1 MPAAL
6 RGQRPAWRDPRLWIG
21 IVLVAASVVVGARV
35 LAAADDTVQV
45 WAAAR
50 DLGAGQRVEADDL
63 VAQRVRF
70 ADADALEGYFTVDD
84 ELPADLELTRSVA
97 GGELLPRGAVGT
109 PDETGLVEV
118 PVAVEPE
125 LVPPSVA
132 PGDVVDVYVVAP
144 ISADADRE
152 GPGAATGWPRAR
164 RCDRRRRP
172 RAGVVVRHQRQA
184 PARPRRARGGRA
196 GVLRPPGPL
205 RRPEPHRG
213 PTRMKVV
220 LLLAAGAA
228 WETRALAMLSGRRDL
243 VVLKRCVDVDDL
255 LATATSGQADTAVV
269 AIEAPG
275 FDLAAV
281 DHLVKHGVRA
291 VAVVG
296 DELGTVRASRIGV
309 RATVP
314 GDDLEALPETI
325 TTDHQPAPEP
335 PPTPD
340 DPPPSQG
347 RVIAV
352 WGPAGAPGRT
362 TVATTL
368 AAVLGSRARTTLVDA
383 DPYGGTVAQALG
395 VLDEVSGL
403 LSAARLAGSGM
414 LEERFAS
421 VQRAFDQQFTVVT
434 GLPRPDRWTE
444 VRPGTVEL
452 LAEIASRH
460 GHVVIDTGFGLDDD
474 DLSGRPAAT
483 SSPWPPSRS
492 PTRCWSSAPP
502 TRSACR
508 GWSGRWSTS
517 ASGAP

>member
-1 MPAAL
+1 
-6 RGQRPAWRDPRLWIG
+6 
-21 IVLVAASVVVGARV
+21 
-35 LAAADDTVQV
+35 
-45 WAAAR
+45 
-50 DLGAGQRVEADDL
+50 
-63 VAQRVRF
+63 
-70 ADADALEGYFTVDD
+70 
-84 ELPADLELTRSVA
+84 
-97 GGELLPRGAVGT
+97 
-109 PDETGLVEV
+109 
-118 PVAVEPE
+118 
-125 LVPPSVA
+125 
-132 PGDVVDVYVVAP
+132 
-144 ISADADRE
+144 
-152 GPGAATGWPRAR
+152 
-164 RCDRRRRP
+164 
-172 RAGVVVRHQRQA
+172 
-184 PARPRRARGGRA
+184 
-196 GVLRPPGPL
+196 
-205 RRPEPHRG
+205 
-213 PTRMKVV
+213 MKVV

-228 WETRALAMLSGRRDL
+228 WETRALGLLGGRRDL

-309 RATVP
+309 RATVHD
-314 GDDLEALPETI
+314 DDLEALPEKVTN
-325 TTDHQPAPEP
+325 DHEPAPEP
-335 PPTPD
+335 PPAQTPD

-362 TVATTL
+362 TVATAL
-368 AAVLGSRARTTLVDA
+368 AAVVGSRARTTLVDA

-414 LEERFAS
+414 LEERFSS
-421 VQRAFDQQFTVVT
+421 VQRAFDHQFTVVT

-474 DLSGRPAAT
+474 DLSGRPGRNQLTLAALEVADEVLVVGT
-483 SSPWPPSRS
+483 ADPVGLSRLVRALVDLRERRPMTATRVVVNRMRPTIGWTERDVTQMLSGFARPAGLHFLPEDRATVDRALVAGRTVLETDAECPLAVAIGRLADVVVPWPAQSQSR
-492 PTRCWSSAPP
+492 TRGVLRLRTAGTTHP
-502 TRSACR
+502 R
-508 GWSGRWSTS
+508 
-517 ASGAP
+517 